1 MNDDCFSF
9 VKFCNERL
17 MNNNDYNIAKT
28 IFNHIEDIKSL
39 SLDKIAQEANIST
52 ASVSR
57 FINKAGFAS
66 FQEFKR
72 EFENF
77 TRDVKMR
84 RIISHTQ
91 RFMRT
96 TVEHMAD
103 QLYVDAIAN
112 LRQTRLN
119 LDIDK
124 LKKIVKVLKSS
135 KSVIFIGDSH
145 ELADFYTLQLE
156 MLING
161 IPSYLINVYE
171 LDKIYINQISS
182 DDTIV
187 YIGLFDQWFS
197 NEEKEILKYAK
208 DKNTKIIGLVQDGD
222 YLKDYADILY
232 VYGIPQ
238 TLNDGYYSL
247 PYLNCLLCEMI
258 YYNF

>member
-1 MNDDCFSF
+1 MNNDCFSF

-17 MNNNDYNIAKT
+17 INNNDYSIAKT
-28 IFNHIEDIKSL
+28 IFNHIDDIGSL
-39 SLDKIAQEANIST
+39 SLDKIAQEASIST

-57 FINKAGFAS
+57 FINKAGFDS
-66 FQEFKR
+66 FQAFKHA
-72 EFENF
+72 FETF

-96 TVEHMAD
+96 TVENMSE
-103 QLYVDAIAN
+103 QLYVDALAN
-112 LRQTRLN
+112 LRQTKLN

-124 LKKIVKVLKSS
+124 LKQIVKVLKAS

-156 MLING
+156 MLVNG

-171 LDKIYINQISS
+171 LDKIYINQLSS
-182 DDTIV
+182 DDTV
-187 YIGLFDQWFS
+187 VFIGLFDQWFS
-197 NEEKEILKYAK
+197 KELNEILKYVKSKKAK
-208 DKNTKIIGLVQDGD
+208 IVAFTQEETYVIDH
-222 YLKDYADILY
+222 ADLLY
-232 VYGIPQ
+232 IYGIPQ
-238 TLNDGYYSL
+238 TFNDGYYSL
-247 PYLNCLLCEMI
+247 PYLNRLLCEMI